1 MPSSPPLPVPAGF
14 AAALP
19 ALVSAA
25 GAHAERRFVGF
36 FAAQLRNAHTRAA
49 YARATTRFLDW
60 CPGSA
65 LSRPST
71 SRPGLSC
78 ARARPPR
85 PPSSRSSPRCGASS
99 TGCAGAGAPGL
110 GAIEA
115 VHVAAWVELRTCE
128 ASAPTVKQELAALRR
143 LFDWLVIGQVLPA
156 NPATAVRGPAHSVSV
171 GKTPV
176 LSAEQARHLMRS
188 LPDTTLAGLRDRALI
203 ATMLYTFA
211 RVSAA
216 LAVDVRDVYRE
227 HHRLHLRLREKGGK
241 AHRMPCHHT
250 LEAWLTAYMTAAGLG
265 EEPGAP
271 LFQSLAPGNRS
282 LSGRRLSR
290 TPAWS
295 MVRRRA
301 REAGIDTPVTN
312 HTFRGTG
319 ITAYLEHPD
328 AKLEEAQQMAGHSD
342 PKTTRLYDRRRQAVT
357 LDAVE
362 RIRI

>member
-1 MPSSPPLPVPAGF
+1 MPSSSPLPLPEGLATT
-14 AAALP
+14 LP

-36 FAAQLRNAHTRAA
+36 FAAQLRNPHTRAA
-49 YARATTRFLDW
+49 YARAATRFLDW
-60 CPGSA
+60 
-65 LSRPST
+65 
-71 SRPGLSC
+71 
-78 ARARPPR
+78 
-85 PPSSRSSPRCGASS
+85 
-99 TGCAGAGAPGL
+99 CAGAGAPGL
-110 GAIEA
+110 GAIEP
-115 VHVAAWVELRTCE
+115 VHVAAWVELRGRE

-176 LSAEQARHLMRS
+176 LSAEQARHLLRS

-265 EEPGAP
+265 EDPGAP